1 MYIYKTMESRK
12 DISHSFI
19 LGFTKWLQCKS
30 KFVNI
35 WKITIFLFIFNFLK
49 LYTMITNIRL
59 KKKKKGI
66 RDFFLNSIYPCDQ
79 ELVPKTEKQALKI
92 KAVKPPN
99 AKP

>member
-1 MYIYKTMESRK
+1 MENYNFFVHFQFFKALYNDYKHKTE
-12 DISHSFI
+12 
-19 LGFTKWLQCKS
+19 
-30 KFVNI
+30 
-35 WKITIFLFIFNFLK
+35 
-49 LYTMITNIRL
+49 
-59 KKKKKGI
+59 KKKKGI